1 MKLNIKK
8 LTRQELTEELLKAH
22 QRINILAASLG
33 HYIEFNKNGKEFDEY
48 LKELKK
54 ENERKQAEKEKEAK

>member
-22 QRINILAASLG
+22 QRINILASSIG
-33 HYIEFNKNGKEFDEY
+33 HYIHFKGDSEEFDEY